1 MLSIIARPWPE
12 TDTAPDIVHSP
23 EKEFNLFYTQEWLD
37 EEWSRRVISDIQ
49 GFSVMDSSR
58 HVSDILWDHH
68 MTPNSLAGGTMNL
81 LVFKHAFDGRKC
93 RMSRMGENCYHWLM
107 DKAEEKD
114 ICGVITT
121 FVFFRENDLQGRPVY
136 FPDIGVTAKTEREF
150 SDAVFELNSR
160 RLWRYEI
167 DL

>member
-1 MLSIIARPWPE
+1 
-12 TDTAPDIVHSP
+12 
-23 EKEFNLFYTQEWLD
+23 
-37 EEWSRRVISDIQ
+37 
-49 GFSVMDSSR
+49 
-58 HVSDILWDHH
+58 
-68 MTPNSLAGGTMNL
+68 
-81 LVFKHAFDGRKC
+81 
-93 RMSRMGENCYHWLM
+93 MSRMGENCYHWLM
-107 DKAEEKD
+107 DIAEEKD

>member
-93 RMSRMGENCYHWLM
+93 RMSRMGGELLPLVDGHSR
-107 DKAEEKD
+107 
-114 ICGVITT
+114 G
-121 FVFFRENDLQGRPVY
+121 
-136 FPDIGVTAKTEREF
+136 ERY
-150 SDAVFELNSR
+150 
-160 RLWRYEI
+160 LWRYNYLCLLQGERFAGAPCV
-167 DL
+167 LPRYWCHC